1 MAEFEIIGDEHTAG
15 GEEEMDEA
23 TRQFLEEERV
33 CRSAHAF
40 QDIQQNA
47 F

>member
-15 GEEEMDEA
+15 GEEDMDEA

-33 CRSAHAF
+33 SKEVVVGSLHR
-40 QDIQQNA
+40 
-47 F
+47 